1 LSEVKD
7 RARIIPKLVVR
18 EPPPDTGALFAAALA
33 GQNPVGMLL
42 AVLTGSGEGAKAA
55 LGTLLRSLVEEGGRF
70 AATPAGRRWA
80 EILVASPAV
89 ERGWLLWSHTN
100 IDALLRNAAV
110 LPDSPAALLEG
121 ALRQLAAIDMARL
134 MSELSRLAIEIESD
148 GRARSA
154 TS

>member
-1 LSEVKD
+1 MSEVKD
-7 RARIIPKLVVR
+7 RVRMIPKLVVR

-55 LGTLLRSLVEEGGRF
+55 LGTLLRSLIEEGGRF

-80 EILVASPAV
+80 DILIASPAV

-100 IDALLRNAAV
+100 IDALLRNAPV
-110 LPDSPAALLEG
+110 LPDSPGVLLEG
-121 ALRQLAAIDMARL
+121 ALRQLAAIDMTRL
-134 MSELSRLAIEIESD
+134 MSELSRLAIEIESAE
-148 GRARSA
+148 RARSA

>member
-1 LSEVKD
+1 MSEVKD
-7 RARIIPKLVVR
+7 RVRIIPKLVVR
-18 EPPPDTGALFAAALA
+18 EPPSDPGALFAAALA

-55 LGTLLRSLVEEGGRF
+55 LATLLRALVEEGGRF

-80 EILVASPAV
+80 DILIASPAV

-100 IDALLRNAAV
+100 IDALLRNAPV
-110 LPDSPAALLEG
+110 LPDSPGVLLEG
-121 ALRQLAAIDMARL
+121 ALRQLAAIDMTRL
-134 MSELSRLAIEIESD
+134 MSELSRLAIEIESAE
-148 GRARSA
+148 RARSA